1 MYQTAIEVQ
10 YATPSSYPVSL
21 KILSDNSVLEN
32 FAAIRPGHRLYWDA
46 IKPFNV
52 DPSSNIELR
61 IYETHKMGIVRL
73 RVGAVSFAAN
83 TSETS
88 IGKRFTINV
97 NASVPFTIVIT
108 LLPEVKARLAPQD
121 AYQNAI
127 KAIENFPNVLDSLGR
142 ARGAVE
148 SILGF
153 GSAVAELNPI
163 AKAALG
169 ICTKAWE
176 TLKKQDQC
184 DSVMADLVSGLG
196 DMVPVVEAVP
206 DRAKVTRLKDTIADI
221 LRLVEDGCNF
231 VIEYRSDGAAV
242 RALRA
247 FATSSS
253 QDQVDEYLK
262 ELGRL
267 KEKFDREIAAHVV
280 ETTET
285 LLTDADHA
293 LIDKLLTKKAG
304 YDHHGTGCLAGTRAR
319 IIGGILQWASNGSAP
334 LFWLYGLAG
343 SGKTSIAASVSQ
355 ELRGAGY
362 LLGTFFCKR
371 DDPQLR
377 EPENLVST
385 IAVRLARAHK
395 PYGVKL
401 VKILRDNPDVLDSAL
416 STRFKYLVSDPLHEV
431 GQPASA
437 RRFIIVVDALD
448 ECGTVNSRK
457 QIISSL
463 VKLAIAVPWL
473 RIFLTS
479 RPNDEIRQILTSGW
493 TPSIYACDLA
503 KEDQNQVMH
512 DISALVKI
520 RLGDIP
526 SKHMGRTTWPEDE
539 VVSEIANRASGL
551 FIWAETACRFI
562 ATDLDPKTRLKEIL
576 AGELRNDATMQLNE
590 LYTTALDKSF
600 HESDNNARLIRQCVG
615 AIVLTGVHSP
625 LSQGVLGTFL
635 DGYVDS
641 DVLDRVIDGLGSVI
655 YRDENGA
662 VRVLHQSFSDFVLDQ
677 LQCPPRYRLD
687 LPLHNSE
694 LAACCFRTM
703 IKELKFNICNLE
715 NSCVLEV
722 GDPDLSVRVRQ
733 CISGQLSYSCL
744 NWINH
749 LTLAPQDVLTGH
761 SSVSEVFAQFS
772 SQLLS
777 LYWIEALI
785 LLKSL
790 KVALVDLPKLLNWV
804 TSVYQ
809 VWADDIHRFIFAF
822 YDPIASSVPHLYIS
836 ALPFGA
842 ANYETM
848 RRWKSQ
854 FKGTVTVMQDQIVL
868 PSHCLRVIGASF
880 GLNPRIKSI
889 SSNGKCFILISHQNV
904 FMLDTETGEMVHL
917 IIPGHSEDITCATYH
932 PDNKLLASGSEDETI
947 RVQSLDEDNKAPP
960 VLLRGH
966 TDWITEVLFATDGQR
981 VISGSYDRTIRVWSI
996 NSATQVAEIQL
1007 EHSSPITL
1015 MRLSS
1020 DGRSLLSTF
1029 KNNMLLVWELET
1041 QDVSVRL
1048 LQKFPELIRVAFALS
1063 PDGSVLVAGVDDK
1076 MVYAW
1081 HVSSGNLCLG
1091 PLGGH
1096 TGEITCITFSWDGHL
1111 IASGSEEGEIY
1122 IWDARTGA
1130 LYPNLLTGHAGPITG
1145 IIFTADDKRLI
1156 SSSDDHSVRI
1166 WIVPELGPD
1175 PQRSSYHT
1183 SLISSVAFSPDGK
1196 LIATGSRDSTVGLW
1210 DSQSGSNVV
1219 ERFRGHSAG
1228 VTCVAFSPTGQD
1240 IISGSED
1247 CTVRIW
1253 PITNNTAAQEPLQ
1266 GHTDWV
1272 NCVAFSPSA
1281 DIIASG
1287 SDDST
1292 IRLWEAHTRNDFADP
1307 LQIRGASVKS
1317 ITFSYTGRY
1326 LCAGFLSSLI
1336 LVWEVGSWTVVQRI
1350 SPEHDCS
1357 IYSVAFCRNEFLV
1370 ASAGTDDQITVW
1382 DRQTG
1387 DRFLDPFVGHTD
1399 SVTCIAFSP
1408 DGTIIAS
1415 ASVDVTIRVWDTRTG
1430 ALVWGPLF
1438 GHEKYITSIAF
1449 CPEGKRIVSGAADN
1463 TIRVWELPARLSSTS
1478 NVQQS
1483 QSDTIPIQGDWGS
1496 FEILA
1501 VSRLN
1506 RAHDEVQSSV
1516 PSWALQNALRPD
1528 GWVCS
1533 SSSSYIIRIPDH
1545 YQRYNIDQSSLVIS
1559 PRLSDSHVSIDF
1571 SRFQAGTQ
1579 WMRCKTGT

>member
-1 MYQTAIEVQ
+1 
-10 YATPSSYPVSL
+10 
-21 KILSDNSVLEN
+21 
-32 FAAIRPGHRLYWDA
+32 
-46 IKPFNV
+46 
-52 DPSSNIELR
+52 
-61 IYETHKMGIVRL
+61 MGIVRL

-319 IIGGILQWASNGSAP
+319 IIGGILQENFNRSIGISGAS
-334 LFWLYGLAG
+334 
-343 SGKTSIAASVSQ
+343 
-355 ELRGAGY
+355 GAGY

-600 HESDNNARLIRQCVG
+600 HESDNNARLIRQCGVQLFSLG
-615 AIVLTGVHSP
+615 CIVR
-625 LSQGVLGTFL
+625 
-635 DGYVDS
+635 Y
-641 DVLDRVIDGLGSVI
+641 
-655 YRDENGA
+655 
-662 VRVLHQSFSDFVLDQ
+662 
-677 LQCPPRYRLD
+677 PR
-687 LPLHNSE
+687 
-694 LAACCFRTM
+694 
-703 IKELKFNICNLE
+703 
-715 NSCVLEV
+715 
-722 GDPDLSVRVRQ
+722 
-733 CISGQLSYSCL
+733 
-744 NWINH
+744 
-749 LTLAPQDVLTGH
+749 DVLTGH

-1533 SSSSYIIRIPDH
+1533 SSSSYIRIPDH